1 VVVSLRVL
9 CYSSYL
15 YKVKESP
22 PFIAEAFRNSID
34 LMDDT
39 GEYNAALLNG
49 ARQFLKDN
57 NVLMDSGVGTP
68 LEALDYQLK
77 ALPFEEEQQHR
88 DTAQATGL

>member
-1 VVVSLRVL
+1 MLSH
-9 CYSSYL
+9 
-15 YKVKESP
+15 KEGSKLHDK
-22 PFIAEAFRNSID
+22 IAEAYSHSID
-34 LMDDT
+34 MMDDT

-68 LEALDYQLK
+68 LEALDHQLK
-77 ALPFEEEQQHR
+77 ALPFEEEEQHR